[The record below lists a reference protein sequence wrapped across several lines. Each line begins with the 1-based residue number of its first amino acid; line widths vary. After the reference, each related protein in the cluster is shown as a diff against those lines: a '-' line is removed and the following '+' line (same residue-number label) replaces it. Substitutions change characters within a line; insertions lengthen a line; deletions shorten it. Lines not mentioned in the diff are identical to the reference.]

1 VSIVGAALLR
11 GVIADLLLDVEVSGE
26 TIRESI
32 LAGFNLNTTQY
43 PKAIVD
49 LFNTLIEI
57 IFGLAVYFVLFNFL
71 RFLTWI
77 IIFPIIKIFREEQ
90 AGAEIA
96 YSLSEENRIDVYIN
110 NNYIKSVQAKDCTI
124 EEIGD
129 TINELTLYEIFGENC
144 FISASSPTLATEK
157 LENSPKFKRVLENYN
172 DGGVIKQHYVYIHV
186 EESENIAGTE
196 YYYLHENDGIWLLLC
211 FNGENINEDMSND
224 LMYGRPE
231 RYVVSD
237 LDISSLEDASAMS
250 SLFTDA
256 TLRQLM
262 DAGIL
267 DYNPNK
273 LIWNMSLNE
282 LVASIT

>member
-1 VSIVGAALLR
+1 ML
-11 GVIADLLLDVEVSGE
+11 E
-26 TIRESI
+26 
-32 LAGFNLNTTQY
+32 
-43 PKAIVD
+43 
-49 LFNTLIEI
+49 
-57 IFGLAVYFVLFNFL
+57 
-71 RFLTWI
+71 
-77 IIFPIIKIFREEQ
+77 KIFDDVF
-90 AGAEIA
+90 ASKGGYDNI
-96 YSLSEENRIDVYIN
+96 SVTDLSDFDISTVKLSTVFYDANTGTIKSTGNRILD
-110 NNYIKSVQAKDCTI
+110 SVIAKDCTVD
-124 EEIGD
+124 EIGD

-144 FISASSPTLATEK
+144 FISANSPTLATEK

-186 EESENIAGTE
+186 DDGENIAGTE

-211 FNGENINEDMSND
+211 FKGENMNTNIGDD

-237 LDISSLEDASAMS
+237 LDMSALEDASAMS

-273 LIWNMSLNE
+273 AIWNMTLNE
-282 LVASIT
+282 LVASIK